1 MAVNFELLDLRAF
14 LAVLDLGSFRK
25 AAARLHLSQPALTR
39 RIQSLEGAL
48 GLKLLERTTRHVAAT
63 SAGRDFEPAAR
74 RWIDELEASISMA
87 AGAGVTHYGQVTIAC
102 IPTAAFYFL
111 PRIVHRFAEKYPHVR
126 FRILD
131 MSANENLQSVA
142 RGDVE
147 FGINFMGTSTGDL
160 IFTPLIDDPFV
171 VACRRDDP
179 LAKKRRIRWSDLQGR
194 QLIGVSRTSGNRILM
209 DNMMVREKIDLTWF
223 YEVNHLTTSL
233 GLVEAGLGASVL
245 PRLAMPVDDHPVLVS
260 RKLVEP
266 ELSRTIGL
274 VERRSAQLS
283 APARLFREML
293 VDTAH
298 TRTGKR

>member
-1 MAVNFELLDLRAF
+1 MAINFELLDLRAF

-25 AAARLHLSQPALTR
+25 AALRLHLSQPALSR

-48 GLKLLERTTRHVAAT
+48 GIPLIERTTRHVAAT
-63 SAGRDFEPAAR
+63 AAGRDFEPHAR
-74 RWIDELEASISMA
+74 RWIDELEASVSMVS
-87 AGAGVTHYGQVTIAC
+87 GAGVTHFGQVTIAC

-111 PRIVHRFAEKYPHVR
+111 PRIVHKFAEKYPHVR

-147 FGINFMGTSTGDL
+147 FGINFMGTSAGDL
-160 IFTPLIDDPFV
+160 TFTPLIDDPFV
-171 VACRRDDP
+171 LACRRDHP
-179 LAKKRRIRWSDLQGR
+179 LARKRSIRWTELQGQ
-194 QLIGVSRTSGNRILM
+194 QLIGVSRTSGNRILL
-209 DNMMVREKIDLTWF
+209 DNMMARENIDLTWF
-223 YEVNHLTTSL
+223 YEVNHLATSL

-245 PRLAMPVDDHPVLVS
+245 PRLAMPVDDHPVLVAK
-260 RKLVEP
+260 KLIEP
-266 ELSRTIGL
+266 NLSRTIGL

-293 VDTAH
+293 VGTAA
-298 TRTGKR
+298 RRPA